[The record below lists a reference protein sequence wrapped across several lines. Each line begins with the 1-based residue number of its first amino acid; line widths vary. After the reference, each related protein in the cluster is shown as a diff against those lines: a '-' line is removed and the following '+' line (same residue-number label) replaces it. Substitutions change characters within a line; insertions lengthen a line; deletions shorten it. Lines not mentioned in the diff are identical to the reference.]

1 MLLLSDSCR
10 HRSIPV
16 ETDESMTSSTLNLA
30 LPLDCGQCSEH
41 RKRPTEEAWFSP
53 EVTVND
59 VGQVEYPKDSWR
71 TSTEDPL
78 GNLRPQFR
86 TPSLHQ
92 KDLFPHTPDP
102 VDLRLHSY
110 RERAQ
115 WTEDFSFS
123 GIHRR
128 GTKGFPGPP
137 SWPLPQDCNLE
148 GAEHLESPLSL
159 RSDLNDIHCVPPR
172 YPPHTPPRCK

>member
-1 MLLLSDSCR
+1 
-10 HRSIPV
+10 
-16 ETDESMTSSTLNLA
+16 MTSSMLNLA

-41 RKRPTEEAWFSP
+41 RERPKEEAWFAP

-92 KDLFPHTPDP
+92 KDMFPHTPDP

-115 WTEDFSFS
+115 WTEDFS
-123 GIHRR
+123 GILRR
-128 GTKGFPGPP
+128 GAEGFPGPP